1 MENEQYFWEQNK
13 LFLNAWKKMKRFVH
27 KWWTNEIKKKPN
39 VPISTWTCS
48 INVQL
53 HGKISGQ
60 YVFCQGNKLSIFLTV
75 SVLEENESRF
85 ATAIQ
90 QVVDLPILDKSKEY
104 FKWFKMFIIVL
115 AWVFE
120 TFISEWDLT
129 FNILLLLYYSIW
141 IFATNSNFLI
151 SLFFQPDVVDL
162 IYFKY
167 VNFVWS

>member
-1 MENEQYFWEQNK
+1 MLEKNKTVCSQMMNE
-13 LFLNAWKKMKRFVH
+13 R
-27 KWWTNEIKKKPN
+27 NEKKPN

-90 QVVDLPILDKSKEY
+90 QVVDLPILGKSKEN
-104 FKWFKMFIIVL
+104 FKGFKMLMIVL
-115 AWVFE
+115 A
-120 TFISEWDLT
+120 
-129 FNILLLLYYSIW
+129 
-141 IFATNSNFLI
+141 
-151 SLFFQPDVVDL
+151 
-162 IYFKY
+162 
-167 VNFVWS
+167 